1 VVTVGHDIGYG
12 GVDHV
17 LASGRNVN
25 ILVLDTEVYSN
36 TGGQASKSTPRAAVA
51 KFAAK
56 GKDLPKKDLGYIAMT
71 YGYVYVGHVAIGA
84 NDAQTV
90 KTFLEAEAYDGPSLI
105 IAYSHCINHGINMRN
120 GLAQQKLAVDS
131 GLWSLYRYNPD
142 KIALG
147 ENPLTIDSKEPTKDV
162 VEYAYNENRYKQL
175 LKADEA
181 RAEALMKKAVKDVQ
195 KRNTLYK
202 QLAEL
207 DYSMSKED

>member
-1 VVTVGHDIGYG
+1 
-12 GVDHV
+12 
-17 LASGRNVN
+17 
-25 ILVLDTEVYSN
+25 
-36 TGGQASKSTPRAAVA
+36 
-51 KFAAK
+51 
-56 GKDLPKKDLGYIAMT
+56 
-71 YGYVYVGHVAIGA
+71 
-84 NDAQTV
+84 
-90 KTFLEAEAYDGPSLI
+90 
-105 IAYSHCINHGINMRN
+105 MRN

-195 KRNTLYK
+195 KRNALYK